1 MQVVMIKQ
9 AIEFFLVNYA
19 STSRQP
25 YLSEG
30 YRNLR
35 QDNREIQTGLV
46 LRIDRPKESSSKQ
59 AKPSKKD
66 STLLKNIFTQYSGRQ
81 ARI

>member
-25 YLSEG
+25 SEG